1 MNRFIQPF
9 SPLPLNTSQINLLA
23 VWHWV
28 NVREIKKVV
37 CSLVGRTLFLNN
49 SVLFSF
55 EFGSVNYKRN
65 IEEIEMSSWSLENLK
80 DKILEASKILCLFC
94 VGRGKTGSLWLYYQI
109 SHSSRQ
115 EWASYCKMHSALPGT
130 CCNQS
135 TLAMISPIL
144 LLSLDMLSSLQII
157 EVEDVVLYLHS

>member
-9 SPLPLNTSQINLLA
+9 FPLPLNTSQINLLLA

-37 CSLVGRTLFLNN
+37 CSLVGRTLFLNS

-94 VGRGKTGSLWLYYQI
+94 VGRGKTGSL
-109 SHSSRQ
+109 
-115 EWASYCKMHSALPGT
+115 
-130 CCNQS
+130 
-135 TLAMISPIL
+135 
-144 LLSLDMLSSLQII
+144 
-157 EVEDVVLYLHS
+157 